1 MTTPFDQLAAEYD
14 VSWTNSRN
22 GRRQRNVVWQEID
35 ELFQP
40 GQRVLD
46 IGCGTGEDAL
56 HLATNGVRIDAL
68 DASTEMVR
76 ISRERGV
83 AARRLRVEDLS
94 DLEGP
99 YDGALSN
106 FGVLNCVD
114 DLPACGTELARLIRA
129 GGKLAIC
136 LMPRL
141 CWSEILRFE
150 LRRLRPHV
158 VWREMPIH
166 YRSDREV
173 TNAFSQFRL
182 MRKRSIALGDHRLYV
197 FERV

>member
-1 MTTPFDQLAAEYD
+1 MTTPFDQLAATYD
-14 VSWTNSRN
+14 VSWTNSEQ
-22 GRRQRNVVWQEID
+22 GRSQRSIVWREID
-35 ELFQP
+35 AYFQR

-56 HLATNGVRIDAL
+56 HLAANGVVVEAIDG
-68 DASTEMVR
+68 STEMVR
-76 ISRERGV
+76 IARERGV
-83 AARRLRVEDLS
+83 PARRLPIENLS
-94 DLEGP
+94 ELREE

-114 DLPACGTELARLIRA
+114 DLPACGAELARLIRP

-158 VWREMPIH
+158 IWRGMPVR
-166 YRSDREV
+166 YRSTAEIVR
-173 TNAFSQFRL
+173 AFVGFRL
-182 MRKRSIALGDHRLYV
+182 IRQRSIAMGDHRLYV
-197 FERV
+197 FERF